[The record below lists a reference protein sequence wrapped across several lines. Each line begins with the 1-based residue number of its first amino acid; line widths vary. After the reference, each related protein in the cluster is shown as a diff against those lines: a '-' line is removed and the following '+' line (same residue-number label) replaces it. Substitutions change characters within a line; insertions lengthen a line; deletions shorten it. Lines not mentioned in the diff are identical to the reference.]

1 MRQLQLRATAY
12 EYFQNGDSEFTA
24 FERLK
29 SKFGPQCVDLLTF
42 QKWHEKFK
50 LSGPPSKV
58 QTDALTYTQRL
69 YLGKIVDVDRHWGG
83 SSKFSIDGQHLIMF
97 EEFRIFLVDLFHWK
111 SIKLELNPSTPII
124 TSGYYAGRIV
134 AVFPLS
140 TNSIIV
146 IYLSNSSFHIGV
158 AKLDLSNYQYEIK
171 SSVSN
176 RFFCNSSDIFG
187 ELENSNTESR
197 VFLVSLR
204 SRYNVGQYQTV
215 TIGTDDEIQVS
226 EPIVLPY
233 ISHIFYFNGHLYGY
247 ETRPQSNTINMNKL
261 IRFSIATY
269 EVVHLS
275 ISDEKNVDIS
285 SYRDFIG
292 PTTVVG
298 RMIYTMHLKKT
309 KGKLFTLDLDTMER
323 KATGLVFIDRF
334 QNGNG
339 LKIHSDGEK
348 TLIVSTSN
356 ANDKWRKVYRLV
368 VNQPDSLFDC
378 AWLAI
383 LRRAEFDHQLLDYVE
398 SKLPNNSRFKSLF
411 PRQ

>member
-12 EYFQNGDSEFTA
+12 EYFQNGDSEFAA

-29 SKFGPQCVDLLTF
+29 SKFGPQCVDLLTL
-42 QKWHEKFK
+42 QKWHEEFK
-50 LSGPPSKV
+50 LSGSPSKF
-58 QTDALTYTQRL
+58 QTDAFTYTQR
-69 YLGKIVDVDRHWGG
+69 KIADVDRHSGG

-97 EEFRIFLVDLFHWK
+97 EGLKIFLVDLFHWK
-111 SIKLELNPSTPII
+111 SIKLEINPSTQII
-124 TSGYYAGRIV
+124 TSDYYAVYMI

-140 TNSIIV
+140 TNSMIV
-146 IYLSNSSFHIGV
+146 FYRGNSGVHIGV

-176 RFFCNSSDIFG
+176 SFLYSNSDIFG

-197 VFLVSLR
+197 VFVVAIR
-204 SRYNVGQYQTV
+204 WRHYVHHYQTV

-226 EPIVLPY
+226 EPIYLPVMR
-233 ISHIFYFNGHLYGY
+233 HIFYINGYLYGY
-247 ETRPQSNTINMNKL
+247 GTRPQSNTINMNKL
-261 IRFSIATY
+261 IRFSIATH

-285 SYRDFIG
+285 SYPNFTG
-292 PTTVVG
+292 STTVVG
-298 RMIYTMHLKKT
+298 RMIYTTHLKKT

-398 SKLPNNSRFKSLF
+398 SKLPNTNVVSETVIY
-411 PRQ
+411 